1 MSLLALSDGSFLEFS
16 HFADAFHRWSR
27 VIENNKFEN
36 AFEIVGTYEGHDG
49 CESAATEID
58 ENTFVTG
65 AKNCTLKVWNKTT
78 CECLQTIALSDGVA
92 SLHKTRDG
100 STLICGFEGGSVEF
114 RRLSDLSEVINT
126 IQLKLGDLDE
136 NDEVRIIIYGELED
150 GTFILSEGSKLERWD
165 IPNQTLLQ
173 TFTGHKGDV
182 SSAIVL
188 NRDIIVSA
196 SKLETMIWR
205 VSTGEP
211 LHKLTC
217 YPKGRLEGIVKLTER
232 HFATGSTDKKI
243 RLWDEHGH
251 NYATYPTE
259 NRVNA
264 MTVLADG
271 SIATLENERYGVDQ
285 VLVIRKS

>member
-1 MSLLALSDGSFLEFS
+1 
-16 HFADAFHRWSR
+16 

-36 AFEIVGTYEGHDG
+36 AFEIVGTYKGHEGYATG
-49 CESAATEID
+49 AADID

-65 AKNCTLKVWNKTT
+65 AEDCTLKVWNKTT

-114 RRLSDLSEVINT
+114 RRLSDLEVVNT
-126 IQLKLGDLDE
+126 HPIQLKPEYDE
-136 NDEVRIIIYGELED
+136 NGESSIIIYGELED

-165 IPNQTLLQ
+165 ITNQTLLQ
-173 TFTGHKGDV
+173 TFTGHKSEI

-188 NRDIIVSA
+188 NNDVIVSA
-196 SKLETMIWR
+196 SDVETMIWR

-217 YPKGRLEGIVKLTER
+217 YPEDGVEGIVKLTER

-251 NYATYPTE
+251 NYATYPTD
-259 NRVNA
+259 NKVRSI
-264 MTVLADG
+264 TVLADG
-271 SIATLENERYGVDQ
+271 SIATLEYEQYGVDQ
-285 VLVIRKS
+285 ILVIRKS